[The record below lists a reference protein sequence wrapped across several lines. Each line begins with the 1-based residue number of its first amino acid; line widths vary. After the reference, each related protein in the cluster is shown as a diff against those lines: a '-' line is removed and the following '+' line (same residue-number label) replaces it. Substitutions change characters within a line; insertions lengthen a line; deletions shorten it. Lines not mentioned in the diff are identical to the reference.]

1 MAEAILANV
10 NQDKLKASLR
20 FLDKQGEMT
29 VETLKVN
36 GQDVSK
42 AEKLEELFKDED
54 FVKELAPT
62 SNAAEA
68 QAVFAAHGLELT
80 PEEVKAI
87 SQQCAGCIKKLEEN
101 DGELSEEDLEQISG
115 GAFSGNPDNL
125 IAGFTAG
132 GTAGLMPMA
141 NSTANYNGGVVN
153 VGGIVVNCG
162 NVSDPQGV
170 AKAVE
175 GTMED
180 FAQRLAAHN
189 GGTVFV

>member
-80 PEEVKAI
+80 AEEVKGI

-101 DGELSEEDLEQISG
+101 DGELSENDLEQICG
-115 GAFSGNPDNL
+115 GASGSD
-125 IAGFTAG
+125 IAGSMTGAG
-132 GTAGLMPMA
+132 IAFAIGGALIGNIICPGIGTAIGA
-141 NSTANYNGGVVN
+141 VI
-153 VGGIVVNCG
+153 GGIVG
-162 NVSDPQGV
+162 AGI
-170 AKAVE
+170 
-175 GTMED
+175 G
-180 FAQRLAAHN
+180 AAISFFS
-189 GGTVFV
+189 GLFD

>member
-10 NQDKLKASLR
+10 NQEKLKASLR

-29 VETLKVN
+29 VEMLKAN

-42 AEKLEELFKDED
+42 AEKLEELFKNED

-62 SNAAEA
+62 SSAAEA

-87 SQQCAGCIKKLEEN
+87 SQQFAGCIKKLEEN

-115 GAFSGNPDNL
+115 GVFGGDTTGL
-125 IAGFTAG
+125 MIEF
-132 GTAGLMPMA
+132 GTASAVIGAYAGTLVCPGLG
-141 NSTANYNGGVVN
+141 TAIGAVIGAA
-153 VGGIVVNCG
+153 VGAAI
-162 NVSDPQGV
+162 GV
-170 AKAVE
+170 AISFFM
-175 GTMED
+175 GLFD
-180 FAQRLAAHN
+180 
-189 GGTVFV
+189 

>member
-10 NQDKLKASLR
+10 NQEKLRASLR

-29 VETLKVN
+29 VEMLKAN

-62 SNAAEA
+62 ASIAEA

-101 DGELSEEDLEQISG
+101 DGELSEKDLEQIAG
-115 GAFSGNPDNL
+115 GALSVDNL
-125 IAGFTAG
+125 MAGFALG
-132 GTAGLMPMA
+132 GAII
-141 NSTANYNGGVVN
+141 
-153 VGGIVVNCG
+153 GGIV
-162 NVSDPQGV
+162 
-170 AKAVE
+170 
-175 GTMED
+175 
-180 FAQRLAAHN
+180 
-189 GGTVFV
+189 GTVVCPGIGTVLGTVAGAFVGIVSGAVTSFFMGLFD

>member
-10 NQDKLKASLR
+10 NQEKLRASLR

-29 VETLKVN
+29 VEMLKAN

-80 PEEVKAI
+80 AEEVKGI

-101 DGELSEEDLEQISG
+101 DGELSESDLEQICGGASVAGNLVQGAMYGAYG
-115 GAFSGNPDNL
+115 GAFLACVLTPIFPGIGTFVGYFVGEL
-125 IAGFTAG
+125 IGAAIGAGIGAVVSFFQ
-132 GTAGLMPMA
+132 GLF
-141 NSTANYNGGVVN
+141 
-153 VGGIVVNCG
+153 
-162 NVSDPQGV
+162 D
-170 AKAVE
+170 
-175 GTMED
+175 
-180 FAQRLAAHN
+180 
-189 GGTVFV
+189 

>member
-29 VETLKVN
+29 VEMLKAN
-36 GQDVSK
+36 GHDVSK
-42 AEKLEELFKDED
+42 AEKLEELFKNED

-62 SNAAEA
+62 SSAAEA
-68 QAVFAAHGLELT
+68 QGVFAAHGLELT

-132 GTAGLMPMA
+132 GAIIGAMAGTFVCPGL
-141 NSTANYNGGVVN
+141 
-153 VGGIVVNCG
+153 
-162 NVSDPQGV
+162 
-170 AKAVE
+170 
-175 GTMED
+175 GT
-180 FAQRLAAHN
+180 LI
-189 GGTVFV
+189 GTVAGGFIGFVAGAAISFFMGLFD